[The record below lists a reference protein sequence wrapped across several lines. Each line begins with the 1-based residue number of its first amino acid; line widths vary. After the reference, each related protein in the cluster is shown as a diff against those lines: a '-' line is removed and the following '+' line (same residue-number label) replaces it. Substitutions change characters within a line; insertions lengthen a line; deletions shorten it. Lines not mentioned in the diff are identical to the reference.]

1 MVPGITDYSIYC
13 SAFCLTCLHAS
24 TALNSLNCMSASLI
38 QAPCNFHPAGPEMNH
53 HYYITAAV
61 LSVHFSHPS
70 SKGQRLASRVLHSF
84 ILPSHKTACEAEWAI
99 LAPNHPVS
107 FMADGEF
114 VPTSSQ
120 LLFGTLSS
128 QQLSVERNRE
138 TPSLFELL

>member
-1 MVPGITDYSIYC
+1 MVPEITDYSIYC

-61 LSVHFSHPS
+61 LSVTFFPPFLQG
-70 SKGQRLASRVLHSF
+70 SKAGIKGTSLLYFTLTQNSLWSRVSN
-84 ILPSHKTACEAEWAI
+84 PGPK
-99 LAPNHPVS
+99 PVS

-120 LLFGTLSS
+120 LLFETLLS
-128 QQLSVERNRE
+128 QQLSVERNWE